1 METFS
6 DSVYGSF
13 LHKFLVHIELKF
25 MKSMPH
31 QIDGV
36 KKYIGMFEL

>member
-6 DSVYGSF
+6 DSVYESF
-13 LHKFLVHIELKF
+13 LHTFLVHVELKF

-31 QIDGV
+31 QSDGI
-36 KKYIGMFEL
+36 KKI